1 MKFSVV
7 SSVLALTPAV
17 MADWKIAKN
26 REIEYSSVEGFFMQD
41 NTTTDAAAFDYVSW
55 ARPRSIARLELT
67 TPGRLELWPLEPHL
81 HQRP

>member
-41 NTTTDAAAFDYVSW
+41 NTTTDAAAFDYVS
-55 ARPRSIARLELT
+55 
-67 TPGRLELWPLEPHL
+67 
-81 HQRP
+81 